1 MARDLYGEML
11 SRALQRQAPSGHFP
25 AYITPFEAGLLRSR
39 GGGVPPGG
47 GQYMAGGIP
56 AFFSPDD
63 PGGGAETGASAG
75 ADMGDPEGTGTGTGA
90 EAADPAASADMAD
103 VIGAMDVQPS
113 DPHGHSFGTS
123 AGQTDAEGLLD
134 IDIGVA
140 QDAIQGIVNDAQ
152 TNHHSR
158 KGGTRSS
165 QEQSAVNQE
174 NIDLA
179 LSYGLIDNAMA
190 VEIAGQ
196 DIDQGGLGSLSPGGY
211 AARGNTETPPT
222 FAQIVAINT
231 EDPVTQDY
239 AINNPNPQMGT
250 PSFNLSLQASNAAQQ
265 VGFSNPMGDIL
276 GAVLSFAPAPIGP
289 LVSALNIMTGRGTS
303 ALIGKAMSGMAK
315 SDVPGISHGA
325 QALLD
330 VKGAVSDVI
339 GEITSPVTD
348 LFDEAVE
355 GITTSPGAEAAKGAL
370 ASALDIA
377 TGGITPTS
385 NQEAQSV
392 DESIGGEL
400 LIPTPAPVPEPVVS
414 DENVFARSVPIPTT
428 ADIDIDTQNRILANV
443 LSGLQRIE
451 RPTEGVTAFGPAF
464 V

>member
-25 AYITPFEAGLLRSR
+25 AYITPNEAGLLRSR

-56 AFFSPDD
+56 SFQSSPEGD
-63 PGGGAETGASAG
+63 PPGG
-75 ADMGDPEGTGTGTGA
+75 ADMGDPEGTGVGTGA
-90 EAADPAASADMAD
+90 EGADPADSADMAD
-103 VIGAMDVQPS
+103 VIAAMDVQPS

-211 AARGNTETPPT
+211 AARPGNTETPPT

-265 VGFSNPMGDIL
+265 VGFNNPMGDIL

>member
-39 GGGVPPGG
+39 GGGVSPGG

-56 AFFSPDD
+56 SFQSSPEGD
-63 PGGGAETGASAG
+63 PTGG
-75 ADMGDPEGTGTGTGA
+75 ADMGDPEGTGVGTGA
-90 EAADPAASADMAD
+90 EGADPADSADMAD

-113 DPHGHSFGTS
+113 DPHGHSFGS
-123 AGQTDAEGLLD
+123 ILGEVFGEGLLD
-134 IDIGVA
+134 IDMAVA

-174 NIDLA
+174 NISLA

-231 EDPVTQDY
+231 EDR
-239 AINNPNPQMGT
+239 N
-250 PSFNLSLQASNAAQQ
+250 
-265 VGFSNPMGDIL
+265 
-276 GAVLSFAPAPIGP
+276 
-289 LVSALNIMTGRGTS
+289 
-303 ALIGKAMSGMAK
+303 K
-315 SDVPGISHGA
+315 
-325 QALLD
+325 
-330 VKGAVSDVI
+330 
-339 GEITSPVTD
+339 
-348 LFDEAVE
+348 
-355 GITTSPGAEAAKGAL
+355 
-370 ASALDIA
+370 
-377 TGGITPTS
+377 
-385 NQEAQSV
+385 
-392 DESIGGEL
+392 
-400 LIPTPAPVPEPVVS
+400 
-414 DENVFARSVPIPTT
+414 
-428 ADIDIDTQNRILANV
+428 
-443 LSGLQRIE
+443 SGLVIQWGI
-451 RPTEGVTAFGPAF
+451 F
-464 V
+464 